1 MLSADVLCSVL
12 SCQRI
17 DQVYILHACMYTLL
31 FRLFSPLHPFISSN
45 RFKKKKE
52 EEAVQCSMGQGGVS
66 ISGRADVN

>member
-45 RFKKKKE
+45 RFKKKKKKK
-52 EEAVQCSMGQGGVS
+52 QCNVAWGRVGLAFQGELT
-66 ISGRADVN
+66 